1 MWRCGDIQMWGYT
14 DVGKLHPSQHHH
26 IATSPYHNITTSQ
39 HHNIT
44 TLQHHNIT
52 TSQHH
57 HITTSPYHN
66 ITASQHHHITTSQH
80 YNIATLQHHNITTSQ
95 HHHIMTHEVLEER
108 ILQFILRVIRLGRHL
123 PHAAEAYT
131 IKKQLLRSS
140 TSIGANHRAM
150 RRSRS
155 HNEFFA
161 KLCIVVEEADETL
174 YWLELLVKAEIISS
188 EKLTLLIKEAN
199 ELVAIFVSM
208 RKKAKLKKDE

>member
-1 MWRCGDIQMWGYT
+1 MGIYRCGDVGMWGCGDVGIYRCGDIQMWGCGET
-14 DVGKLHPSQHHH
+14 
-26 IATSPYHNITTSQ
+26 TSITTSP
-39 HHNIT
+39 
-44 TLQHHNIT
+44 HHNIT
-52 TSQHH
+52 TS
-57 HITTSPYHN
+57 PY
-66 ITASQHHHITTSQH
+66 
-80 YNIATLQHHNITTSQ
+80 
-95 HHHIMTHEVLEER
+95 HHIMTHEVLEER